1 MKLMT
6 KELERVFAKYPL
18 YSQDGLGG
26 DALVIAKYF
35 RPGSAG
41 TWLIT
46 EASPQGDDWLM
57 FGLVDLGF
65 GPEYGYVSLNELKGY
80 RGWGGLGIE
89 RDIHFPPGQYTVRD
103 ACRMERI
110 RYDFSFN
117 RKPSVKSR
125 RPRASRN
132 AGPRT
137 IFGLCAGCNRWS
149 EFHPTGTNGA
159 LVCASCGVEYPP
171 GLYPK
176 PDASA
181 GRGDAVFRIDGQPVV
196 FEDGRSPVPRPTYMK
211 LTTQERDGDGWKDR
225 NVSRMIVDSDA
236 VAYLEGMPGARRT
249 VKGKVVQTV
258 APVDGGR
265 RRWFVRYT
273 GDVDSVP
280 SLNRR
285 GRRRGCRTRGQDH

>member
-6 KELERVFAKYPL
+6 KELERAFAKYPL

-89 RDIHFPPGQYTVRD
+89 RDVHFPPGQYTVRD
-103 ACRMERI
+103 ACRMEHI
-110 RYDFSFN
+110 SYEFSFN
-117 RKPSVKSR
+117 AKPSGKVRK
-125 RPRASRN
+125 PRASRN

-137 IFGLCAGCNRWS
+137 YFGQCWECNRWS

-181 GRGDAVFRIDGQPVV
+181 GRGDAVFKVDGEPVV
-196 FEDGRSPVPRPTYMK
+196 YKDGRPPVPRPTYMK
-211 LTTQERDGDGWKDR
+211 LTTQERTGEVWEDS
-225 NVSRMIVDSDA
+225 NVHRMIVDSDA
-236 VAYLEGMPGARRT
+236 VAYLEDIPGARRK
-249 VKGKVVQTV
+249 VKGRVVQLVVTT
-258 APVDGGR
+258 DSKS
-265 RRWFVRYT
+265 RRWLARYT
-273 GDVDSVP
+273 RDVNAVP
-280 SLNRR
+280 SLSKR
-285 GRRRGCRTRGQDH
+285 GRR